1 MGVSHSRREQD
12 LLQKLYLHYKNTHG
26 GKGVY
31 GGGSLKIEG
40 YSSLMNHA
48 NSVISKSKDEFIRD
62 IAKAISNDLGIKI
75 NTDTPI
81 DQLIIAFKR
90 ILPRPGSG
98 KGSLRPDA
106 EKHTKLCKKIGDAIN
121 KIFNSDVIN
130 VSATSDV
137 ICKQVAEYM
146 YTLFTG
152 LHTEFLNVSGDISR
166 IIKNL
171 EILQGL
177 VDSANN
183 RLIEEIASARGNVVS
198 ADMENAKEIYNKLT
212 GEIRRQHGILSNL
225 LSSTIGPIGS
235 SLIELLQDNKDFTGL
250 VEDIKQT
257 TGTKHFGDRLSM
269 LLSGVS
275 DVATAANQV
284 NKALKTIGL
293 SIDEYKNGKGIV
305 GIRDKIY
312 RMIVDQKP
320 SPDKLYQLLAAT
332 DILYQHD
339 FDHDAIADYVMN
351 KSQNLKKTGGLS
363 YKKNQYGG
371 ADIEDA
377 DSFASMVAD
386 STWKSDPGVFEG
398 RVQANRNTFG
408 KRLEQR
414 RRYRNMLFSQ
424 FNNQIKSQ
432 YHTLIMTLNK
442 IANKIGNEIRPSV
455 DIEQFIRLLNNFK
468 LSQPERK
475 NIHIALSGIRG
486 DAASSFIKNQYM
498 QYIEQLAFSSQQLAN
513 KTGNNLFKQLCEEFN
528 RLIKSIDSFNSAFI
542 KSPTG
547 IEGGSYNT
555 KNKIGGADDIDDIYD
570 KLDED
575 EFISYDNKSSENFE
589 NDGYASD
596 NSIDDNIN
604 EAAPIYVDSKDNG
617 ISINP
622 ESIPS
627 ENKINNVLNNSSAK
641 YLGGIISE
649 MHNDEFK
656 HYETLS
662 KAIRNFEYYYKIY
675 NIKHNMNR
683 QVDDYTQYTNNY
695 ENILGEE
702 SGMIIDK
709 INTKYKAYISLIEEN
724 KINIGTYTDRKS
736 VFFEGYDSNGKALT
750 VPPAAAAAD
759 GTAVPAMDDKLKDC
773 VASVYIDGYRFLLE
787 YIRSAKVE
795 MIEAAQGLDLYMSKF
810 TQLIQKNPDT
820 ISSFVKI
827 IEQLELVAK
836 WFTDK
841 SGDYIAQVFEC
852 FDNSNIVVNEFKENI
867 ILQPPQ
873 NVDLIK
879 NRHTNS
885 DMLAGASTVI
895 KDYTDHYYKHLK
907 SGGGRNPG
915 HFYKPRLMTKEQAIE
930 FVKLLEKSIKGVRT
944 FENIVNLFSKINIM
958 TKNNESP
965 VSSFMNPAMMFKA
978 FMKYCIA
985 SSIGVG
991 YIVTLVDTNVYL
1003 NTNMNSLTASFTA
1016 NDTYLGGTA
1025 DFNIDRT
1032 QQFGGAFIQMAV
1044 SLRFNQEGYLV
1055 GQLDTAANQSRLLIL
1070 CDPLMTKDEITRSYS
1085 YTDKLFEMSLKSMVA
1100 KIFTTIGTYNL
1111 FHRPS
1116 NISTSRD
1123 RLTNT
1128 LSFPNNPI
1136 RQIIGGGTTGGTEN
1150 IEIIP
1155 EAVELYI
1162 RLPLVVEWYRQVFEF
1177 EDKKLSEADKKNPLN
1192 QSDALLI
1199 SLIPDIDNIWSEIC
1213 NIIFIEAATI
1223 KDGVYSTY
1231 FSGKI
1236 INTINTIYTSYAPK
1250 KLSCKE
1256 IISEFIYDINK
1267 RYGLMK
1273 REEIT
1278 NYLNERKF
1286 NMTDIAEDEYD
1297 ADNNIDYDIL
1307 GAKNQFGSKLAPS
1320 DKFRRV
1326 YHKSTAP
1333 TTSQYIDFQ
1342 ITIRR
1347 FRISIENNL
1356 LLEKVVDSSKSLSQ
1370 SDMHIYDYASINDII
1385 SNVKNKIL
1393 NTPKNEERMRII
1405 FEHLQG
1411 VSKFGNID
1419 QSKILILHET
1429 VITPLTI
1436 LYFIYSI
1443 LNDYNK
1449 FMISMDLSKLD
1460 TMISCLYDRAERKNF
1475 VDKPNFEDLQH
1486 FLSNNT
1492 MDAGDESRL
1501 FNTAPGTTDFSVIN
1515 SFYPEY
1521 EPLFNART
1529 AAAALAAPLN
1539 IDGGSAI
1546 NNVAVAAIHR
1556 SQHIVGNISVV
1567 MAFFMRSIANK
1578 KFKNPKYKLESN
1590 KLLCGISPYM
1600 LDTTEI
1606 ADYFYATNYEF
1617 INNTCTSLFS
1627 NGSFINTLTDRYGN
1641 VRMNKA
1647 GGFAVLP
1654 CELNALNTTIHN
1666 GADATPSLISYNDL
1680 TKSEHFAGLKKM
1692 GESYLYAEDYS
1703 NGLCGTNSLYGLLR
1717 PGDVVGAAHTNA
1729 FDACALYTRDNC
1741 FDRGAAG
1748 PGGPALTPESKMVI
1762 RRFILNRQML
1772 MEDILRRLMNISG
1785 DLEGMVDIYMSSET
1799 KNRAP
1804 SVIFSKL
1811 EEICTSLL
1819 QIAKQ
1824 SIGTIRNYFS
1834 HSLISKF
1841 DSNLDANNHK
1851 NLISLSF
1858 IQEHL
1863 FERLFKNRY
1872 GNGLSDSNLCLR
1884 NIWNELTR
1892 KHEFNA
1898 IVATGPDQWRA
1909 VCFDDTNRN
1918 TLTST
1923 RPIGPIR
1930 NIVYRLHDDKTYRT
1944 GNYPKNVTPNKKI
1957 AEEYCY
1963 DSYNDVLSKLIFWD
1977 VTQYKNAV
1985 LNDVGFHILNG
1996 NANLVNNF
2004 PHKYIPIFKSGGNI
2018 INPKNIKTE
2027 RDIIIPALMSGETL
2041 NNKDENIL
2049 AFNERAVNL
2058 ISRTGFQL
2066 DKYSLKF
2073 NVITGTSNLYDFKR
2087 EYNRYTTLAGCN
2099 EPEYPRYKERN
2110 NAAALAIASLG
2121 IDGNRS
2127 YTRES
2132 TTFGGR
2138 DNIAI
2143 GHKECKYYNNY
2154 NIFDNTYDTPFT
2166 EKTGLLVSLNRL
2178 IYNYI
2183 NMFIDKSSGK
2193 IYKDLI
2199 EKFVN
2204 GYNSKDILQGKN
2216 INDRVMCDVHFKGLN
2231 NYHPKLQMLPL
2242 PLMIE
2247 IPEYSYIGLTG
2258 SKDVSKNNVY
2268 FSRTSGFYKQIAR
2281 DVEFNA
2287 ANSIKVTA
2295 ATANKELPE
2304 LFKSHIAKASDSNR
2318 EEFNNVL
2325 SYVAGAYGTT
2335 TKNVGVATI
2344 GANGRFHNATQ
2355 SRIRAAEVNVF
2366 MTRFNNLLKLGFTIH
2381 SAFYGMAITIRDA
2394 VDGALA
2400 ADTSLD
2406 SIIFENR
2413 DYPNSAQD
2421 DTMNIFVVRNTN
2433 GFPGGAHSLL
2443 IDDFRNVNYG
2453 RLRSAVCMLE
2463 PPEKA
2468 VIFSSLA
2475 NGIRGLYTSSASMT
2489 FSGSNALYVNDN
2501 FTTVAEYQKEL
2512 MRAYLPIFEKE
2523 FNMIIKRCEFLKQ
2536 IIEDTGCKVYKPIQ
2550 HYAPKLYYDSTIEHR
2565 STVSGLSAMFV
2576 NGVIMDKNFMDK
2588 YKNIQYNSTAAAGD
2602 HLKSM
2607 SDRIHGDGAA
2617 PYGRTASN
2625 AFPPYNSDDYG
2636 VANEYKQDT
2645 EHIYLGKQYEQKIA
2659 PVTSAGY
2666 NIHIYNQTLAELD
2679 SAYTQPMR
2687 VPVTEI
2693 NDSRKA
2699 YLQGILQDI
2708 ISTSKSITACIK
2720 QTSKILADIPIYF
2733 ETYKDSI
2740 LDYNNRNNILPFM
2753 PLSLVTNAM
2762 NFRLHTFN
2770 TTNLINTF
2778 EPKFINPDKNN
2789 YKHPLF
2795 IYDNIG
2801 IGTPEFKFAYGTR
2814 GILGT
2819 NQTPSLEFIPG
2830 LSYLLEPS
2838 KYNSNSEDN
2847 NSSNV
2852 INLSKN
2858 IISDLIKNSIYGY
2871 RFIINY
2877 MVHSMWLNGHSYDH
2891 VFRLLSDS
2899 SIGYNPEDT
2908 IKHNDFKIYKNPNTQ
2923 VVDMNRFRGHVR
2935 VYITGNVI
2943 GNADTKVEHYTSA
2956 AGTFSYDHPAS
2967 YDSNRYIETPSIKNM
2982 ACPTAMHTSNASEH
2996 KYWTNINNII
3006 GLIENDNYKFSIQQL
3021 IKCINTGNVN
3031 KLFTANRAA
3040 IRVYNIL
3047 DLNIVPINVHA
3058 MQREIPFINLINY
3071 AHTFDN
3077 IVKESIGIEYTN
3089 KPLNEIHGLRPKS
3102 LTGILDNK
3110 EQIWNEQMQE
3120 YTYTITDTHS
3130 TFYTED
3136 ALVRYMIYPLG
3147 HRRLYDYVKFV
3158 YPIMAGDT
3166 GLTLNRPKFLSDQLW
3181 NKVLLN
3187 SLYNADRYKIQAQK
3201 MLPQQSRREV
3211 SINSIAD
3218 TSLQELFTN
3227 KSLTYEKLKEVMIN
3241 AFNEFRNQTQ
3251 ANIFI
3256 GYMNQPD
3263 YKTTFDNALL
3273 TNKIYDVNVIMVNLL
3288 IKMAAQATAAHAA
3301 LFQVDTKDGY
3311 VLSWLMEHEFNNSGN
3326 IPDTLLDTVAY
3337 TNSEFKNGMTRSITI
3352 RNVMDTFRRNVYGE
3366 LFHYDL
3372 IKTLPTYA
3380 AETKIVQKV
3389 INAAATA
3396 LSQLSNGNLDISMLL
3411 GMAAVGDIGA
3421 GANLARHVRTQD
3433 IHAGGVANV
3442 ELKGGIGAGHLDTP
3456 LKRLIA
3462 MTTLVQGL
3470 AAINANHVGGTDWA
3484 AAPDAAFSNTNAG
3497 GAVLRLTNATVAG
3510 AAGVL
3515 DKVNTSLLL
3524 HNTDIKGIL
3533 NDSVLYSAAAADDAR
3548 VEAFNHKVV
3557 LGIANVDDLISLP
3570 VSQDGSEYAYDNLKN
3585 IDITYAFEETKNSLR
3600 LFAHGADGAA
3610 YLAGIIDGDVARAD
3624 EKCCMGVGY
3633 YLALL
3638 SFAFGEVLLRNIDLT
3653 AGIGANNELKNLIMR
3668 AEASPYFMDMTT
3680 AGGHPDDVIRQ
3691 RMYVFAASLYPI
3703 CWKILKGLA
3712 LGIETLR
3719 GIGTNVQ
3726 CDLADLTAFT
3736 GNVVAFAAFNNHLD
3750 VEYDMLTRIKDKCLN
3765 SDNRY
3770 NPLVLLEL
3778 INMTISNDAK
3788 AQDFNIFSRYSD
3800 NKLLADLVVDE
3811 YKILD
3816 SRERAMGAY
3825 TGNAFR
3831 DREYFLNFKPSFG
3844 VFSIYNN
3851 SASLYDIMNCTAPIF
3866 PYMGVTTAE
3875 ITKLLQAPLAGL
3887 PRTSKYIGAISYV
3900 GKAPSNTATNKENT
3914 DIIAGINTNAMYY
3927 CATDIDTSDLNP
3939 LYEVALL
3946 GIGNCLLD
3954 LVNNVNF
3961 NKLIDPNKKYS
3972 IFTVQ
3977 QNDTHMPFLYINN
3990 QNALSSDKYDIL
4002 NNLFSEAHRTNHS
4015 NQLTSNE
4022 LTYLNKDNILE
4033 STQLADHK
4041 YGLEGFLRYNTRLV
4055 RWIEWTVHVQRLI
4068 RIMLRNQLEI
4078 VQDPV
4083 ISSIDVL
4090 SEDATEYR
4098 SDNKGYSL
4106 ADFE

>member
-1 MGVSHSRREQD
+1 
-12 LLQKLYLHYKNTHG
+12 
-26 GKGVY
+26 
-31 GGGSLKIEG
+31 
-40 YSSLMNHA
+40 MNHA

-363 YKKNQYGG
+363 YKKNKYGG

-398 RVQANRNTFG
+398 RVQANKNTFG

-486 DAASSFIKNQYM
+486 DASSSFIKNQYM

-617 ISINP
+617 ISISP

-649 MHNDEFK
+649 MHNNEFK

-683 QVDDYTQYTNNY
+683 QVDDYNQYSNNY

-736 VFFEGYDSNGKALT
+736 VFFEGYIATGRAIGAG
-750 VPPAAAAAD
+750 VD
-759 GTAVPAMDDKLKDC
+759 GTAVPLMDAKLKDC
-773 VASVYIDGYRFLLE
+773 VASEYIDGYRFLLE

-852 FDNSNIVVNEFKENI
+852 FDNSDIVVGNFRDNI
-867 ILQPPQ
+867 ILQPAQ
-873 NVDLIK
+873 TEESIK

-895 KDYTDHYYKHLK
+895 KDYTNHYYKHLT
-907 SGGGRNPG
+907 SGGGHNPG

-991 YIVTLVDTNVYL
+991 YIVTLVDTNTYP

-1016 NDTYLGGTA
+1016 DNAYLGGA
-1025 DFNIDRT
+1025 ANYNINRGQD
-1032 QQFGGAFIQMAV
+1032 FGGAFIQMAV

-1055 GQLDTAANQSRLLIL
+1055 GQLDTAIDQSRLLIL

-1192 QSDALLI
+1192 QSDDLLI

-1213 NIIFIEAATI
+1213 NIIFIEAAAI

-1273 REEIT
+1273 RKEIT

-1326 YHKSTAP
+1326 YHKNTAP

-1460 TMISCLYDRAERKNF
+1460 TMISCLYNPADRTNF
-1475 VDKPNFEDLQH
+1475 VDKPNIDDLKH
-1486 FLSNNT
+1486 FLSNNNI
-1492 MDAGDESRL
+1492 DAGNDSKL
-1501 FNTAPGTTDFSVIN
+1501 FNTAAATNDFSIIN
-1515 SFYPEY
+1515 TVYPEY
-1521 EPLFNART
+1521 GALFNALT
-1529 AAAALAAPLN
+1529 IAVPN
-1539 IDGGSAI
+1539 VDGGSAI
-1546 NNVAVAAIHR
+1546 NTVAVGGVGIER
-1556 SQHIVGNISVV
+1556 YQHIVGNISVV

-1666 GADATPSLISYNDL
+1666 NADAAPNLINYIDL

-1717 PGDVVGAAHTNA
+1717 PGNVIGATHTNA
-1729 FDACALYTRDNC
+1729 FDACALYTRDDC
-1741 FDRGAAG
+1741 FDRK
-1748 PGGPALTPESKMVI
+1748 GGVVLTNESKMVI

-1785 DLEGMVDIYMSSET
+1785 DLEGMVEIYMSSET

-1898 IVATGPDQWRA
+1898 IIATGANQWRA
-1909 VCFDDTNRN
+1909 VCFDDNNQNSLSSTN
-1918 TLTST
+1918 
-1923 RPIGPIR
+1923 PIVIQE
-1930 NIVYRLHDDKTYRT
+1930 IVKRVPDDKKYRT

-2041 NNKDENIL
+2041 NNKDEKIL
-2049 AFNERAVNL
+2049 AFNERAVNI

-2110 NAAALAIASLG
+2110 HIAALAVASLG

-2258 SKDVSKNNVY
+2258 SRDVANNNVY
-2268 FSRTSGFYKQIAR
+2268 FSRTSGFYKQIAK
-2281 DVEFNA
+2281 DVVFDS
-2287 ANSIKVTA
+2287 ANSITVTA
-2295 ATANKELPE
+2295 ATANKDLPE
-2304 LFKSHIAKASDSNR
+2304 LFKSHIAKAPDSNR

-2325 SYVAGAYGTT
+2325 SYVTGAYGTT
-2335 TKNVGVATI
+2335 TKNVNVPTVA
-2344 GANGRFHNATQ
+2344 GAGGRFHNAIL
-2355 SRIRAAEVNVF
+2355 SGIAANEVNVF

-2394 VDGALA
+2394 DDGQLA
-2400 ADTSLD
+2400 QDTSLD
-2406 SIIFENR
+2406 SIIFENMN
-2413 DYPNSAQD
+2413 YTGAND
-2421 DTMNIFVVRNTN
+2421 DTTMNIFVVRNTT

-2512 MRAYLPIFEKE
+2512 MRSYLPIFEKE

-2588 YKNIQYNSTAAAGD
+2588 YKNTPYNAAAVATDD
-2602 HLKSM
+2602 HRKSM
-2607 SDRIHGDGAA
+2607 SDRIHGNGAA
-2617 PYGRTASN
+2617 PHGRAANTV
-2625 AFPPYNSDDYG
+2625 FPPYNSANYG
-2636 VANEYKQDT
+2636 GPPEYIQDT
-2645 EHIYLGKQYEQKIA
+2645 EHIYLGKKYEQKIA

-2762 NFRLHTFN
+2762 NFRLHTFD

-2778 EPKFINPDKNN
+2778 EPKFINPDENS

-2838 KYNSNSEDN
+2838 KYNSNYEDN

-2908 IKHNDFKIYKNPNTQ
+2908 IRYNDFKIYKNPNTQ
-2923 VVDMNRFRGHVR
+2923 LVDMDRFIGDTN
-2935 VYITGNVI
+2935 VYRRANAI
-2943 GNADTKVEHYTSA
+2943 GAADTKVVNYTPA
-2956 AGTFSYDHPAS
+2956 PGILSYDHPAS

-3102 LTGILDNK
+3102 LTGIFENN
-3110 EQIWNEQMQE
+3110 EQIWNSEMQE

-3201 MLPQQSRREV
+3201 MLPQQSRKEV
-3211 SINSIAD
+3211 SINSIKDAN
-3218 TSLQELFTN
+3218 LQELLTN
-3227 KSLTYEKLKEVMIN
+3227 NSLTYDKLKQYMKN
-3241 AFNEFRNQTQ
+3241 AFKSFTNQPQ
-3251 ANIFI
+3251 ANILI
-3256 GYMNQPD
+3256 AYMDQNE
-3263 YKTTFDNALL
+3263 YKVTFNNAINN
-3273 TNKIYDVNVIMVNLL
+3273 NKIYDVNVIMVNLL
-3288 IKMAAQATAAHAA
+3288 IKMAAQATALAA
-3301 LFQVDTKDGY
+3301 AQFQIDTKDGY
-3311 VLSWLMEHEFNNSGN
+3311 VLSWLMEREFKNSVN
-3326 IPDTLLDTVAY
+3326 IPDALLDSVAY
-3337 TNSEFKNGMTRSITI
+3337 SNSDFKNEVTRNITI
-3352 RNVMDTFRRNVYGE
+3352 RNVMDTFRRNVCGR
-3366 LFHYDL
+3366 LFHYKL
-3372 IKTLPTYA
+3372 IKTLPTTA
-3380 AETKIVQKV
+3380 AGETKIVQRV
-3389 INAAATA
+3389 INTVATA
-3396 LSQLSNGNLDISMLL
+3396 LSQLSNADLNASMLL
-3411 GMAAVGDIGA
+3411 GRAAVGVAAA
-3421 GANLARHVRTQD
+3421 GRNLATHVNGYAICTD
-3433 IHAGGVANV
+3433 VGAPVTNAELKAGITAAGG
-3442 ELKGGIGAGHLDTP
+3442 IAGLDSP
-3456 LKRLIA
+3456 LKRLVA
-3462 MTTLVQGL
+3462 MTTLVHGL
-3470 AAINANHVGGTDWA
+3470 AAINADATGALGSDWKADDAKFGNRA
-3484 AAPDAAFSNTNAG
+3484 A
-3497 GAVLRLTNATVAG
+3497 GALRLTQATVG
-3510 AAGVL
+3510 ADANVL
-3515 DKVNTSLLL
+3515 DLAYTSLLL
-3524 HNTDIKGIL
+3524 HNNDIKGIL
-3533 NDSVLYSAAAADDAR
+3533 NNSILQTAGGAAAAEENKLNR
-3548 VEAFNHKVV
+3548 RFVW
-3557 LGIANVDDLISLP
+3557 GIASSNEVIALP
-3570 VSQDGSEYAYDNLKN
+3570 VSLNGYKYAYTNLRD
-3585 IDITYAFEETKNSLR
+3585 IDITISPTETEANIRNRAAALI
-3600 LFAHGADGAA
+3600 AIVAGAPEAITVQA
-3610 YLAGIIDGDVARAD
+3610 EIQNVRVTNQAT
-3624 EKCCMGVGY
+3624 GY

-3638 SFAFGEVLLRNIDLT
+3638 SFAFGEVLLRNIDLSE
-3653 AGIGANNELKNLIMR
+3653 GIGLIPELQTLIMT
-3668 AEASPYFMDMTT
+3668 AEADPFFMDMTT
-3680 AGGHPDDVIRQ
+3680 GAGIAPNTDKLRQ

-3703 CWKILKGLA
+3703 CWRILHKLV
-3712 LGIETLR
+3712 ETLVA
-3719 GIGTNVQ
+3719 GGHPIDANTACTAGDVTGFIGAAAN
-3726 CDLADLTAFT
+3726 
-3736 GNVVAFAAFNNHLD
+3736 FAAFNRHLD
-3750 VEYDMLTRIKDKCLN
+3750 DEFDMLNEIKVKCLDSN
-3765 SDNRY
+3765 NRY
-3770 NPLVLLEL
+3770 DPLILLEL
-3778 INMTISNDAK
+3778 LNRTISNNAN
-3788 AQDFNIFSRYSD
+3788 AQDVHIFSRYD
-3800 NKLLADLVVDE
+3800 NNQRLADLATGE

-3816 SRERAMGAY
+3816 STERIMTGH
-3825 TGNAFR
+3825 TGNDFR
-3831 DREYFLNFKPSFG
+3831 DRAYFLNFKPNFDNYG
-3844 VFSIYNN
+3844 IFDNN
-3851 SASLYDIMNCTAPIF
+3851 ASLYEIMKCTAPIF

-3875 ITKLLQAPLAGL
+3875 ITRLLVPNQAGL
-3887 PRTSKYIGAISYV
+3887 LIPSNYIGTISYTA
-3900 GKAPSNTATNKENT
+3900 KAPSNAASADKAHT
-3914 DIIAGINTNAMYY
+3914 DIVATINTNAMYY
-3927 CATDIDTSDLNP
+3927 CTTNIDTRNLNP

-3946 GIGNCLLD
+3946 GIGNCLLN

-3961 NKLIDPNKKYS
+3961 NKSIDSNKKYS
-3972 IFTVQ
+3972 LFTVN
-3977 QNDTHMPFLYINN
+3977 QNNEHMPFLYINN

-4002 NNLFSEAHRTNHS
+4002 NNLFSAAHRTNHS

-4022 LTYLNKDNILE
+4022 LTYLDKDNKLE
-4033 STQLADHK
+4033 NTSVADHK